1 LAIASGQSKAMAEF
15 RNLDFEPGIIQ
26 KCGYGLAIETRMTM
40 RVHPCTFILSMA
52 SMKVRMA
59 MQIHL
64 LEYSTRSLSCV
75 GQNRK
80 GHRQHDADDRK
91 GFGRGVMPGSHQ
103 LIPFA
108 R

>member
-1 LAIASGQSKAMAEF
+1 MAEF
-15 RNLDFEPGIIQ
+15 RNLDFEPGIIH
-26 KCGYGLAIETRMTM
+26 KFGYGLAIETRMTM